1 MNGCLRPPK
10 GGLCAYHG
18 YMSRNNEFENQRAL
32 HKRGDTVVF
41 DLDGTL
47 ADTMKYEKHHKG
59 KNGKH
64 PGFAREALTVDP
76 IDNMVDEFKSAQKNG
91 KNVVILTARSAHYRD
106 ETKKW
111 LSKNGIHPDALVM
124 RPTDNSTSDKK
135 VKRELLEEDI
145 LPKYDVKKAYDDRKK
160 NRKMF
165 EKLGID
171 AKGVK

>member
-1 MNGCLRPPK
+1 
-10 GGLCAYHG
+10 
-18 YMSRNNEFENQRAL
+18 MSKNNEFEAQKAL
-32 HKRGDTVVF
+32 HKRNDTVLF
-41 DLDGTL
+41 DLDGTI
-47 ADTMKYEKHHKG
+47 ADTMTYEKHHKAKKG
-59 KNGKH
+59 KNQN
-64 PGFAREALTVDP
+64 FAREALEVGVNKD
-76 IDNMVDEFKSAQKNG
+76 ILDKMKDAKDDG

-111 LSKNGIHPDALVM
+111 LASNGITYDALVM
-124 RPTDNSTSDKK
+124 RPTDNKAKDAK

-145 LPKYDVKKAYDDRKK
+145 LPKFDVKKAYDDRKK

>member
-1 MNGCLRPPK
+1 
-10 GGLCAYHG
+10 
-18 YMSRNNEFENQRAL
+18 MSRNNEFEIQKPL
-32 HKRGDTVVF
+32 HKRGDTVLF

-47 ADTMKYEKHHKG
+47 ANTMKYEKHHKA
-59 KNGKH
+59 KNGKNAN
-64 PGFAREALTVDP
+64 FATEALDVDA
-76 IDNMVDEFKSAQKNG
+76 IDNMVEKLKDAREDGN
-91 KNVVILTARSAHYRD
+91 NVVILTARSAHYRD

-111 LSKNGIHPDALVM
+111 LASKGIHYDALVM
-124 RPTDNSTSDKK
+124 RPTDNAEKDKK

-145 LPKYDVKKAYDDRKK
+145 LPKFDVKKAYDDRKK

>member
-1 MNGCLRPPK
+1 
-10 GGLCAYHG
+10 
-18 YMSRNNEFENQRAL
+18 MSRNNEFEIQKPL

-47 ADTMKYEKHHKG
+47 ADTMTYEKHHKA
-59 KNGKH
+59 KNGKNAN
-64 PGFAREALTVDP
+64 FASEALHVQT
-76 IDNMVDEFKSAQKNG
+76 IDNMVDKLKDAKKQGN
-91 KNVVILTARSAHYRD
+91 NVVILTARSAHYRD

-111 LSKNGIHPDALVM
+111 LASNGIDYDALVM
-124 RPTDNSTSDKK
+124 RPTDNKDKDAK
-135 VKRELLEEDI
+135 VKRSLLEEDI
-145 LPKYDVKKAYDDRKK
+145 LPKFDVKKAYDDRKK

>member
-1 MNGCLRPPK
+1 MVC
-10 GGLCAYHG
+10 HTIS
-18 YMSRNNEFENQRAL
+18 MSKNNEFELQKPL
-32 HKRGDTVVF
+32 HKRGETVVF

-47 ADTMKYEKHHKG
+47 ADNMTWEKHHKG

-64 PGFAREALTVDP
+64 PKFAAEALEVGTNKDM
-76 IDNMVDEFKSAQKNG
+76 IGKLHEANQDG

-111 LSKNGIHPDALVM
+111 LAKNGVSYDALVM
-124 RPTDNSTSDKK
+124 RPSDNLSSDKK

-145 LPKYDVKKAYDDRKK
+145 LPKFDVQKAYDDKKK

-165 EKLGID
+165 DKLGIES
-171 AKGVK
+171 KGVK

>member
-1 MNGCLRPPK
+1 M
-10 GGLCAYHG
+10 
-18 YMSRNNEFENQRAL
+18 
-32 HKRGDTVVF
+32 F

-47 ADTMKYEKHHKG
+47 ADTMKYEKHHKA

-64 PGFAREALTVDP
+64 PGFAQEALHVGTNDK
-76 IDNMVDEFKSAQKNG
+76 MVNKLKDAKDDG

-111 LSKNGIHPDALVM
+111 LASNGINYDALVM
-124 RPTDNSTSDKK
+124 RPTDNQDKDK
-135 VKRELLEEDI
+135 VVKRSLLEEDI
-145 LPKYDVKKAYDDRKK
+145 LPKFDVDKAYDDKKK

-165 EKLGID
+165 DKLGID

>member
-1 MNGCLRPPK
+1 
-10 GGLCAYHG
+10 
-18 YMSRNNEFENQRAL
+18 MSKNNDFELQKPL
-32 HKRGDTVVF
+32 HKRGETVVF
-41 DLDGTL
+41 DLDGTI

-59 KNGKH
+59 KKGKNSAFAQEALEV
-64 PGFAREALTVDP
+64 GVNTNILDKMKKARESGD
-76 IDNMVDEFKSAQKNG
+76 
-91 KNVVILTARSAHYRD
+91 NVVILTARSAHYRE

-111 LSKNGIHPDALVM
+111 LHKNEIPYDALVM
-124 RPTDNSTSDKK
+124 RPTDNKEKDQK

-145 LPKYDVKKAYDDRKK
+145 LPKFDVKKAYDDRKK